1 MATFKIRDLMVAI
14 RPGLQTPQR
23 PVALE
28 DCDPGVGS
36 IVCFAEPRTGGGGC
50 DDDSGVDCGDSCFDC
65 TDTCGCTGTC
75 GCTDTC
81 GCTNTCGCTA
91 TCGAVTCGCTATC
104 RCTATCGCTDACTN
118 RCTRLLTNCGA
129 ESIRPPVIARMA
141 ASDLA
146 KLKTQL
152 SLAMKQVSQRE
163 SVLAA
168 AAEAKAVVPQTL
180 AQVDALEQ
188 KLSEAMEELR
198 ARRVEIQKAAGPANK
213 KSADDEK

>member
-1 MATFKIRDLMVAI
+1 
-14 RPGLQTPQR
+14 
-23 PVALE
+23 
-28 DCDPGVGS
+28 
-36 IVCFAEPRTGGGGC
+36 
-50 DDDSGVDCGDSCFDC
+50 
-65 TDTCGCTGTC
+65 
-75 GCTDTC
+75 
-81 GCTNTCGCTA
+81 
-91 TCGAVTCGCTATC
+91 
-104 RCTATCGCTDACTN
+104 
-118 RCTRLLTNCGA
+118 
-129 ESIRPPVIARMA
+129 MA